1 MNAKVYSM
9 PVTEVIRKRISIRS
23 YENKTLDSNIKNNL
37 RVYLENLKGP
47 FKEKTRYR
55 LIENDS
61 AKTAD
66 IKLGTYGVIRGVS
79 SYVASAASKGEFYL
93 EQLGYELEDF
103 ILYATSLGLGT
114 CWLGGTFKKGEFGKA
129 MELKEDEILPIVT
142 PVGYPGSNKSLV
154 GSLFR
159 TLAGS
164 NNRKTWAELFFEGDF
179 QKNLT
184 EAAAG
189 SYKEALEMVRI
200 APSASNKQPWRIV
213 KDNDS
218 FHFYL
223 AHNKGYSGTL
233 GFDMQ
238 KIDIGIAMC
247 HFELTLREDG
257 IIGKWEKVGSN
268 IKALN
273 EDTEYIVSFII

>member
-1 MNAKVYSM
+1 M

-23 YENKTLDSNIKNNL
+23 YENKALDCNMKNNL
-37 RVYLENLKGP
+37 KVYLENLKGP

-55 LIENDS
+55 LVENDS

-66 IKLGTYGVIRGVS
+66 IKLGTYGVIKGVS
-79 SYVASAASKGEFYL
+79 SYVVSAASKGEFYL

-114 CWLGGTFKKGEFGKA
+114 CWLGGTFKKGEFAKA
-129 MELKEDEILPIVT
+129 IELKEDEILPIVT
-142 PVGYPGSNKSLV
+142 PVGYPGNNKSLV
-154 GSLFR
+154 GALVR

-179 QKNLT
+179 QKSLT

-189 SYKEALEMVRI
+189 GYKEALEMVRI

-213 KDNDS
+213 KDKDA

-223 AHNKGYSGTL
+223 AHNKGYSDKL

-238 KIDIGIAMC
+238 RIDIGIAMC
-247 HFELTLREDG
+247 HFEVTLREAG
-257 IIGKWEKVGSN
+257 INGRWEKVNPN
-268 IKALN
+268 IKTLN
-273 EDTEYIVSFII
+273 EDTEYIVSFIL